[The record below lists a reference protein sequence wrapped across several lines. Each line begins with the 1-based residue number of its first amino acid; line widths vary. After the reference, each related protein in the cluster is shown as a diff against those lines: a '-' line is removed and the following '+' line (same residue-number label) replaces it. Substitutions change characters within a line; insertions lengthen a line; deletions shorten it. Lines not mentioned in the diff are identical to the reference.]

1 MQTTSNTPPP
11 TTPRPNSSKQPPANS
26 STSCSGAASG
36 LAKCAINWTS
46 PRTSCGPG
54 DLGPHGERPRLPE
67 VPSQF
72 LKGITAD
79 VVGPTQTWN
88 QTAASFPPRQVT
100 ESPDLTQAIV

>member
-11 TTPRPNSSKQPPANS
+11 NDTPTKQLQATAANL

>member
-1 MQTTSNTPPP
+1 MSGFVWDL
-11 TTPRPNSSKQPPANS
+11 SGIDKQCASYAPGHLIHWIHFNHSMREPS
-26 STSCSGAASG
+26 VVIPVIAALDDDG
-36 LAKCAINWTS
+36 LVHIE
-46 PRTSCGPG
+46 G
-54 DLGPHGERPRLPE
+54 DD